1 MDPAAFISP
10 PLSES
15 PEPKRR
21 SGGLGDWGG
30 HGDDDDVF
38 PGRKNAGNSP
48 RRVLRAWLD
57 GFRGACGATFK
68 YSQYLAESKTL
79 AI

>member
-1 MDPAAFISP
+1 MDPAAFIFPFRKAPSQNGA
-10 PLSES
+10 LVGSEI
-15 PEPKRR
+15 
-21 SGGLGDWGG
+21 LGG

-38 PGRKNAGNSP
+38 PGRKSAGNSP
-48 RRVLRAWLD
+48 RKALRAWLD
-57 GFRGACGATFK
+57 GFGACGATFK